1 MLPGAP
7 PPVLAV
13 VVVGTGIALAA
24 QPWGLL
30 ARLRLIVP
38 QHISGFCTGVQRAGS
53 GSGGGAS
60 QKQQEQSDRKARRSH
75 WEGVLEWRV
84 S

>member
-24 QPWGLL
+24 QPRGLL

-38 QHISGFCTGVQRAGS
+38 QHISGLCTGGQRAGVREWS
-53 GSGGGAS
+53 CNT
-60 QKQQEQSDRKARRSH
+60 QEQEESSVGKARRSH
-75 WEGVLEWRV
+75 WERVLELRFP
-84 S
+84 